1 MLLDKCINYIDSNTV
16 GVTKIVDESKVYW
29 LKINGEDKS
38 NFIRKCSAFISH
50 VSFLSFLQTKST
62 LDSLERFE
70 HERVM
75 LHFLSDNGFN
85 VPEIELEGE
94 GYFVTADR
102 GTQLKNLPAERITD
116 DMLSDLFTLF
126 ARLHNSHVAH
136 GRPALRDILVDEE
149 DQISLIDFEE
159 STMEANSSLKARDIF
174 LLLMDLCRL
183 TSVTEQRK
191 LAALMHWKNQVSAAE
206 WHSLY
211 KIFRFANKGRW
222 IAKAILSHK
231 PKNRASQQLIDTLSL
246 LGRAFH

>member
-1 MLLDKCINYIDSNTV
+1 MLLEKCIDYIDSNTV
-16 GVTKIVDESKVYW
+16 GVTKIIDESKVYW

-62 LDSLERFE
+62 LDSFERFE

-75 LHFLSDNGFN
+75 LHFLSANGFN

-94 GYFVTADR
+94 GYFVTADK
-102 GTQLKNLPAERITD
+102 GVQLKNLPEERITD
-116 DMLSDLFTLF
+116 DLLANLFTLF
-126 ARLHNSHVAH
+126 ARLHNTQVAH
-136 GRPALRDILVDEE
+136 GRPALRDILVDNH

-159 STMEANSSLKARDIF
+159 STMDANSSLKARDIF

-191 LAALMHWKNQVSAAE
+191 LAALMTWKNQVSSEE
-206 WHSLY
+206 WQSLQ
-211 KIFRFANKGRW
+211 KIFRFANKCRW
-222 IAKAILSHK
+222 IAKTVLSVK
-231 PKNRASQQLIDTLSL
+231 PKNRASQQLIATLTL
-246 LGRAFH
+246 LERAF